1 MALRLKI
8 QKWRTLQQQQ
18 LMMRMVR
25 KMAMKAMRRRR
36 MKELLQTRV
45 HLLGPLSQRRNPL
58 KPLQSL
64 SVCRALT
71 TQALQ

>member
-1 MALRLKI
+1 LRLKI

-18 LMMRMVR
+18 LMMRMVTKR
-25 KMAMKAMRRRR
+25 AMKAMRRRR

-58 KPLQSL
+58 TPLQSL